1 MNLVDC
7 GNSGVY
13 NSPLIIKI
21 KRKNDNQS
29 RMAKTQRKALF
40 PSNLT
45 GLLREI
51 S

>member
-7 GNSGVY
+7 GNTDVY
-13 NSPLIIKI
+13 NRHLTIKI
-21 KRKNDNQS
+21 KRKNDTQP
-29 RMAKTQRKALF
+29 RMAQAQRKTLL

-45 GLLREI
+45 GLHREI